1 MNEQLTPQSLMAS
14 ADSDEQFWGHVWALV
29 NAAGQESQP
38 DCTGQSATE
47 RKRYRAAQRKH
58 ARWLAARCAVRIH
71 EPRAK
76 EIIDAMM
83 G

>member
-1 MNEQLTPQSLMAS
+1 MSSEKLTPEALMAS

-38 DCTGQSATE
+38 ECTGNGVTA
-47 RKRYRAAQRKH
+47 RKKAKAAQRKH
-58 ARWLAARCAVRIH
+58 ARWLASRCAVRIH

-76 EIIDAMM
+76 EIIEAVF
-83 G
+83 